1 MKRLWRQNT
10 DTGAKCSGRRET
22 PATIPAVH
30 TVLLSDLHLGSLTGS
45 DLAARPA
52 ARRRLA
58 ESVAGA
64 DRVVFLGDLLELR
77 ERRLAEALAL
87 AQPLFD
93 ALAEAVA
100 GRQVVL
106 VPGNHDHAL
115 AEPWLGR
122 LRLEGRPLGSE
133 NEWRV
138 EAGDGLAG
146 RLSALLPEADVTLAY
161 PGLFLRPDVYA
172 THGHYLDLH
181 LTVPRLESIAATA
194 MGRLTR
200 RGGTVASAGDY
211 EAVLA
216 PMYAFY
222 DGLAE
227 AAPPSALRRGG
238 ALSRGVWE
246 RVNGDGRVARLL
258 LGRVTIPAA
267 VAALNRLGLGPL
279 RPELTGEELR
289 RAGLAAM
296 GRVADVL
303 APEARARA
311 VRPHPP
317 PRTARGRRRH
327 RLADARGRAAV
338 EHRHLAAR
346 GVLRAGSRPAQPLLA
361 RNDPVARR
369 HGRTQARER
378 VGGVA
383 GVTQLVAV
391 EPHATGGSGRGP
403 ERTSAWPPAE
413 SRTLLPLG

>member
-1 MKRLWRQNT
+1 VDPPALLVLVAARLRGRLGFRSGSSTVPFAQIGHSAVKRLWRQNT

-30 TVLLSDLHLGSLTGS
+30 TVVVSDLHLGSLTGS

-64 DRVVFLGDLLELR
+64 DRVVLLGDLLELR

-100 GRQVVL
+100 GRRVVL

-200 RGGTVASAGDY
+200 RGGAVASAGDY

-303 APEARARA
+303 APEARHVLFGHTHRPGPLAGDDGTDWRTPAGARLWNTGTWLHE
-311 VRPHPP
+311 VSFVPNPDRRNPYWPGTILWLDDTGE
-317 PRTARGRRRH
+317 PR
-327 RLADARGRAAV
+327 L
-338 EHRHLAAR
+338 EN
-346 GVLRAGSRPAQPLLA
+346 VLEELPA
-361 RNDPVARR
+361 
-369 HGRTQARER
+369 
-378 VGGVA
+378 
-383 GVTQLVAV
+383 
-391 EPHATGGSGRGP
+391 
-403 ERTSAWPPAE
+403 
-413 SRTLLPLG
+413 